1 MYYSPF
7 KTIVIHFCSAHKTI
21 LTQKCLTKMFCYR
34 VYVKGYFF
42 IHVPDFQCG
51 CLQNNTVV
59 FGDNAYYNTDRL
71 MNERGVDMCSVAV
84 KIPDEVLY
92 DTKMTEAVHKIISLL
107 DIVRR
112 LPEWWKMFLNC
123 NLEENLLYKKE
134 GG

>member
-1 MYYSPF
+1 
-7 KTIVIHFCSAHKTI
+7 
-21 LTQKCLTKMFCYR
+21 MFYYR

-51 CLQNNTVV
+51 RLQNNTVV

-92 DTKMTEAVHKIISLL
+92 DTKMTEAVHKITSLL
-107 DIVRR
+107 DIVRSDR
-112 LPEWWKMFLNC
+112 MSAC
-123 NLEENLLYKKE
+123 KKHFVSSMIKVCYTITISVTCR
-134 GG
+134 

>member
-1 MYYSPF
+1 
-7 KTIVIHFCSAHKTI
+7 
-21 LTQKCLTKMFCYR
+21 MFCYR

-92 DTKMTEAVHKIISLL
+92 DIKMTEAVHKITSLL

-134 GG
+134 GE

>member
-1 MYYSPF
+1 MHYSPF